1 MKNMDLYFNE
11 YGSGF
16 PIIIVHGLLG
26 TSDNWIT
33 VAKKLSDEYSVFNV
47 DVRNHGRSPH
57 LPEMNYPAMAAD
69 LKAFMENQWIHKAHL
84 IGHSMGGKLVMQF
97 ALDYPDVVEKL
108 VVVDIAPKTYPGGHE
123 HILEALESIDLND
136 VASREEVE
144 AELTKR
150 LDEPKSV
157 IQFLMKN
164 LHFDRVLKNYS
175 WKMNLSAI
183 IDHYEEISGAI
194 ESGES
199 FMGPSLFISGGNS
212 KYILPKDEPGIK
224 KLFPKAEFQVIEN
237 AGHWVHAEKPE
248 EIYKI
253 LKEFLKD

>member
-1 MKNMDLYFNE
+1 MDLYFNE
-11 YGSGF
+11 YGAGF

-33 VAKKLSDEYSVFNV
+33 VAKKLSAEYSVFNV

-69 LKAFMENQWIHKAHL
+69 LKAFLENQWIHKAHL

-97 ALDYPDVVEKL
+97 ALEYPEIVDKL
-108 VVVDIAPKTYPGGHE
+108 VVVDIAPKSYPGGHE
-123 HILEALESIDLND
+123 HILAALESIDLN
-136 VASREEVE
+136 VVESRKEVE
-144 AELTKR
+144 AALSEK
-150 LDEPKSV
+150 LDEPESV

-164 LHFDRVLKNYS
+164 LHFDRVLNNYS

-183 IDHYEEISGAI
+183 LDHYEEISGAI

-199 FMGPSLFISGGNS
+199 FDGPTLFISGGNS
-212 KYILPKDEPGIK
+212 KYILPEDEPAIRE
-224 KLFPKAEFQVIEN
+224 LFPKAEFKVVED
-237 AGHWVHAEKPE
+237 AGHWVHAEKPA
-248 EIYKI
+248 EIFEI

>member
-1 MKNMDLYFNE
+1 MDLYFNE

-33 VAKKLSDEYSVFNV
+33 VAKKLSAEYSVFNV

-69 LKAFMENQWIHKAHL
+69 LKAFLENQWIHKAHF

-97 ALDYPDVVEKL
+97 ALEYPEIVDKL
-108 VVVDIAPKTYPGGHE
+108 VVIDIAPKSYPGGHE
-123 HILEALESIDLND
+123 HILDALESIDLNA
-136 VASREEVE
+136 VESRKEVE
-144 AELTKR
+144 VALSEKLN
-150 LDEPKSV
+150 EPESV

-164 LHFDRVLKNYS
+164 LHFDRVLNNYS

-183 IDHYEEISGAI
+183 IDHYDEISGAI

-199 FMGPSLFISGGNS
+199 FDGPTLFISGGNS
-212 KYILPKDEPGIK
+212 KYILPEDEPSIRE
-224 KLFPKAEFQVIEN
+224 LFPKAEFKVVED
-237 AGHWVHAEKPE
+237 AGHWVHAEKPA
-248 EIYKI
+248 EIFEI